1 MREIT
6 LTVFTSACARL
17 PLVTEASG
25 RVQSIYYDVG
35 ATIGGESR
43 FARMDDTFL
52 RLKLEEVNVEQTR
65 LCLQI
70 AFDKREVN
78 RYEKLLRQNHAVVSQ
93 LDTFQQTLANHQ
105 NEQWRLEVE
114 SRVLN
119 ERLKRTKV
127 LAPTGWRVTERDV
140 EPEQWVNVGEH
151 IGEVA
156 DFTILTV
163 PFALTPE
170 QHAALTNMSKQF
182 DGIHLTLSELGQ
194 QVAASMWRTIS
205 GFAPTTRKIAIELK
219 LRTAVASSCGGLRT
233 ELVIPTPERS
243 GAVMLP
249 PETVRQSFE
258 EHWVDPV
265 EGNPNRVLL
274 LGSYSG
280 PDGKKLRI
288 GSPEVF
294 PGARF
299 KISPE
304 EKAMD
309 EMQSDHAAAKA
320 TK

>member
-219 LRTAVASSCGGLRT
+219 LRTAVASSCGGLRSWST
-233 ELVIPTPERS
+233 L
-243 GAVMLP
+243 VMLP
-249 PETVRQSFE
+249 PDSTQSEATQCSHVAARDSTPEF
-258 EHWVDPV
+258 
-265 EGNPNRVLL
+265 RRT
-274 LGSYSG
+274 LGRPS
-280 PDGKKLRI
+280 
-288 GSPEVF
+288 
-294 PGARF
+294 
-299 KISPE
+299 
-304 EKAMD
+304 
-309 EMQSDHAAAKA
+309 
-320 TK
+320 